1 MTNIIPFKNKIENKT
16 CKKCEKRFPIKN
28 FYPTGN
34 TFNSYCIPCDNMR
47 SRVYKYKNAD
57 SLALSNHKYINTE
70 TGFQKDVINGIFS
83 RGKRDQS
90 KTKRTIWVPNITKE
104 RIYELLLIHY
114 EVMRGVYR
122 GTDGR
127 LCDYCKKP
135 WTYIRKLGTRN
146 KGRQVR
152 GQTIETN
159 FSIDRLDTTK
169 TYEEDNIIFCCSGCN
184 NRKNQVRIQD
194 MINIMNVWMERNSD

>member
-16 CKKCEKRFPIKN
+16 CKKCEKRLPIKN

-47 SRVYKYKNAD
+47 SRVYKY
-57 SLALSNHKYINTE
+57 INTE
-70 TGFQKDVINGIFS
+70 KGFQKDVINGIFS
-83 RGKRDQS
+83 RGRRDQS
-90 KTKRTIWVPNITKE
+90 KTKRTVWVPNVTKE

-146 KGRQVR
+146 KGKQVR

-184 NRKNQVRIQD
+184 NRKNQVRIED
-194 MINIMNVWMERNSD
+194 MVNIMNVWMERNSD